1 MRILMITTYFEPD
14 SGAAAVRLA
23 RLARLL
29 HQRGHEV
36 TVLTTLPHYPEGVI
50 HPGYKDA
57 WEVEENRGGVR
68 VIQTWLWATP
78 SPRIS
83 RKLLSQLSFMLTAL
97 LRGLVVP
104 RPDVIFVEAQPVF
117 TCLAAALL
125 GRLRGVPYVMHVSAM
140 WPEHLLTVGAL
151 TEQHPIYRLARW
163 GMDAMYRG
171 AAAIST
177 LSPNWVDDIQRY
189 VGPRDHVQFIDNG
202 VDLERFR
209 PGLDDSAFR
218 ARYGLEPDKR
228 LVTFI
233 GTFATQYD
241 FEAMFAVA
249 RAFIDRPDA
258 LFVFIGAGSQGDLVQ
273 RQISSGA
280 LPNLRWLGLIDR
292 DEIPQA
298 WAASYLTYLCFRDQ
312 DLYRGTIPGKF
323 FEALACGVPIAAG
336 LEGVGGDILNHSGG
350 GVAVRFADADALAA
364 VVRRLLDDPAFHAQ
378 CSQAGRRYAEQHYDP
393 QQVAAAHE
401 RVLALAAGHNQ
412 R

>member
-14 SGAAAVRLA
+14 SRAAAVRLA

-140 WPEHLLTVGAL
+140 WPEHLLTV
-151 TEQHPIYRLARW
+151 AR
-163 GMDAMYRG
+163 
-171 AAAIST
+171 
-177 LSPNWVDDIQRY
+177 
-189 VGPRDHVQFIDNG
+189 
-202 VDLERFR
+202 
-209 PGLDDSAFR
+209 
-218 ARYGLEPDKR
+218 
-228 LVTFI
+228 
-233 GTFATQYD
+233 
-241 FEAMFAVA
+241 
-249 RAFIDRPDA
+249 
-258 LFVFIGAGSQGDLVQ
+258 
-273 RQISSGA
+273 
-280 LPNLRWLGLIDR
+280 
-292 DEIPQA
+292 
-298 WAASYLTYLCFRDQ
+298 
-312 DLYRGTIPGKF
+312 
-323 FEALACGVPIAAG
+323 
-336 LEGVGGDILNHSGG
+336 
-350 GVAVRFADADALAA
+350 
-364 VVRRLLDDPAFHAQ
+364 
-378 CSQAGRRYAEQHYDP
+378 
-393 QQVAAAHE
+393 
-401 RVLALAAGHNQ
+401 
-412 R
+412 